1 MAISQTACLKR
12 LQGKSN
18 PMRAPA
24 LGVTVVA
31 AVAVAIVF
39 GLLAASPAAAAGM
52 NTMMAD
58 VQSQFQGKLA
68 TVGNAMSAA
77 AKGIFWSLATI
88 SFVWSMAQLA
98 LKAADIGEILT
109 ELIRFTVVT
118 GIFWFILQNGAGMG
132 MAIAQSFDQLAAAA
146 GAGGVSTPDG
156 VLASAGAIWHDS
168 MGSLGLYSSARVGIC
183 TTKALANIADI
194 GGNLGCQIDATVASL
209 LMFVSFLATYLVLII
224 VAIDMLILRITL
236 YLIIYLGLITLGFGG
251 LRRTEDMAIGYLKT
265 VGSTAIANMT
275 MAIIAFLGLSFV
287 NAQTK
292 AMNDAV
298 AATVAGMKQLTY
310 VPLATVPIYACME
323 GLVAALVVLFLIKR
337 VPHILGQMI
346 GGVNAAS
353 QVSGAGAALVG
364 AGVAGAGLLGGAMM
378 AAGATAAADKAS
390 KGVEA
395 TMSGAAS
402 GGGDG
407 PSGGGTSGG
416 GAPDSGGTGPS
427 TSGPL
432 DGGGSTSAPR
442 AASTGLSDFA
452 RKSGD
457 TIAPARPVDIAAFS
471 SGGQDG
477 QTSGASGGTSSADA
491 VPADT
496 GGAGTSPAV
505 GGAGQSA
512 PAAKC
517 AGGVQEGPDG
527 GAGDTGPSSGLVAAG
542 QALKVVAGVTGAA
555 LAVHDGVE
563 PLSAARSA
571 YRGGRLGRQATPKA
585 EGRAALSGGV
595 ISGAGTVVDN

>member
-1 MAISQTACLKR
+1 MRRLAQRFPIYIAAGLTA
-12 LQGKSN
+12 
-18 PMRAPA
+18 A
-24 LGVTVVA
+24 L
-31 AVAVAIVF
+31 IVC
-39 GLLAASPAAAAGM
+39 AASPASAAGIQ
-52 NTMMAD
+52 TMMSD
-58 VQSQFQGKLA
+58 VQSAFQGQLS
-68 TVGNAMSAA
+68 TIGGAMSTA

-98 LKAADIGEILT
+98 LKAADLGEILT

-118 GIFWFILQNGAGMG
+118 GVFWYILQNGTAIGL
-132 MAIAQSFDQLAAAA
+132 AIAQSFDQLAAAA

-156 VLASAGAIWHDS
+156 VLNAAGTIWS
-168 MGSLGLYSSARVGIC
+168 
-183 TTKALANIADI
+183 K
-194 GGNLGCQIDATVASL
+194 SL
-209 LMFVSFLATYLVLII
+209 LTLNAYVQTGQVICAQAGQSDGVNFAAALGDVGACELNLSIGSVFMLVSFLATYLVLVI

-236 YLIIYLGLITLGFGG
+236 YLVIYLGLITLGFGG

-287 NAQTK
+287 QTQTA
-292 AMNDAV
+292 AMTTAV
-298 AATVAGMKQLTY
+298 TAATSALTGQSGITPASI
-310 VPLATVPIYACME
+310 PLAACIE
-323 GLVAALVVLFLIKR
+323 GLIAALVVLFLIKR

-378 AAGATAAADKAS
+378 AAGAKAAADKAS

-395 TMSGAAS
+395 TMTGAAT

-407 PSGGGTSGG
+407 PSSGGPAGGGS
-416 GAPDSGGTGPS
+416 PDGGGTGPS

-432 DGGGSTSAPR
+432 DGGSSVSAPR
-442 AASTGLSDFA
+442 AASTGLSEFA

-457 TIAPARPVDIAAFS
+457 TMPVGRPVDLGGFS
-471 SGGQDG
+471 SGGLDG
-477 QTSGASGGTSSADA
+477 QATRATGDA
-491 VPADT
+491 APPDPVPADA
-496 GGAGTSPAV
+496 GGAGTSPAM
-505 GGAGQSA
+505 GGAGQPA
-512 PAAKC
+512 PAAQS
-517 AGGVQEGPDG
+517 AGGLQEGPAG
-527 GAGDTGPSSGLVAAG
+527 GPGDAGPSSGLVAAG
-542 QALKVVAGVTGAA
+542 QALKVAAGITGAA

-571 YRGGRLGRQATPKA
+571 YRGGRSGRQTSPQAV
-585 EGRAALSGGV
+585 GRAALSGGV

>member
-1 MAISQTACLKR
+1 MFAPTLRVPLYIVAGLTAGL
-12 LQGKSN
+12 
-18 PMRAPA
+18 
-24 LGVTVVA
+24 
-31 AVAVAIVF
+31 VF
-39 GLLAASPAAAAGM
+39 CTASPASAAGIG
-52 NTMMAD
+52 TMMSD
-58 VQSQFQGKLA
+58 VQSQFQGQLA
-68 TVGNAMSAA
+68 TVGNAMSVA

-98 LKAADIGEILT
+98 LKAADLGEILT

-118 GIFWFILQNGAGMG
+118 GIFWFILQNGAPIG

-156 VLASAGAIWHDS
+156 VLASAGGIWHDS
-168 MGSLGLYSSARVGIC
+168 MATLALYQGAGTAIC
-183 TTKALANIADI
+183 STQALANITDI
-194 GGNLGCQIDATVASL
+194 PGNLACQINVTVGSL
-209 LMFVSFLATYLVLII
+209 MMLVSFLATYLVLII

-236 YLIIYLGLITLGFGG
+236 YLVIYLGLITLGFGG

-287 NAQTK
+287 NTQTK
-292 AMNDAV
+292 AMNASM
-298 AATVAGMKQLTY
+298 ATIIPALKQLTT
-310 VPLATVPIYACME
+310 VGLTTVPIYACIE
-323 GLVAALVVLFLIKR
+323 GLVAAMVVLFLIKR

-378 AAGATAAADKAS
+378 AAGAKSAADKAS

-416 GAPDSGGTGPS
+416 GSPDGGGTGPS

-432 DGGGSTSAPR
+432 DGGGAASAPR
-442 AASTGLSDFA
+442 AASTGLLVL
-452 RKSGD
+452 GD
-457 TIAPARPVDIAAFS
+457 RMV
-471 SGGQDG
+471 
-477 QTSGASGGTSSADA
+477 
-491 VPADT
+491 
-496 GGAGTSPAV
+496 
-505 GGAGQSA
+505 
-512 PAAKC
+512 KLLEC
-517 AGGVQEGPDG
+517 
-527 GAGDTGPSSGLVAAG
+527 L
-542 QALKVVAGVTGAA
+542 AA
-555 LAVHDGVE
+555 LRLPTPCPPTRAGLGPAFRWAVRE
-563 PLSAARSA
+563 NLRQLLNLLAAYKKDRA
-571 YRGGRLGRQATPKA
+571 EALGTPDRLL
-585 EGRAALSGGV
+585 ALLRR
-595 ISGAGTVVDN
+595 DRR

>member
-1 MAISQTACLKR
+1 LT
-12 LQGKSN
+12 
-18 PMRAPA
+18 
-24 LGVTVVA
+24 
-31 AVAVAIVF
+31 VAIGIALV
-39 GLLAASPAAAAGM
+39 ASPAAAAGM
-52 NTMMAD
+52 NTMLAD
-58 VQSQFQGKLA
+58 VQSQFQGQLA

-118 GIFWFILQNGAGMG
+118 GIFWFILQNGAAIG

-156 VLASAGAIWHDS
+156 VLAAAGNIWKNS
-168 MGSLGLYSSARVGIC
+168 VATLGLYNAAGQAIC
-183 TTKALANIADI
+183 STRAAANITDVA
-194 GGNLGCQIDATVASL
+194 GNLGCQINLSIGAVFM
-209 LMFVSFLATYLVLII
+209 LMSFLATYLVLII

-236 YLIIYLGLITLGFGG
+236 YLVIYLGLITLGFGG
-251 LRRTEDMAIGYLKT
+251 MRRTEDMAIGYLKT

-275 MAIIAFLGLSFV
+275 MAIIAFLGMSFV
-287 NAQTK
+287 QTQTT
-292 AMNDAV
+292 AMQAAISAAV
-298 AATVAGMKQLTY
+298 NLLTGQTDLTPQTI
-310 VPLATVPIYACME
+310 PLAACIE
-323 GLVAALVVLFLIKR
+323 GLIAALAVLFLIKR

-378 AAGATAAADKAS
+378 AAGAKAAADKAS

-395 TMSGAAS
+395 TMTGAAT

-407 PSGGGTSGG
+407 PSGGGSSGG
-416 GAPDSGGTGPS
+416 GSPDGGGTGPS
-427 TSGPL
+427 SSGPL
-432 DGGGSTSAPR
+432 DGGGAVSATR
-442 AASTGLSDFA
+442 AASTGLSEFA

-457 TIAPARPVDIAAFS
+457 TISPARPVDLAAFS

-477 QTSGASGGTSSADA
+477 QTSGAPSGAAPADA
-491 VPADT
+491 VPADA
-496 GGAGTSPAV
+496 GGGGTSPAM
-505 GGAGQSA
+505 GSAGQPA
-512 PAAKC
+512 PAAQP
-517 AGGVQEGPDG
+517 AGSVQEGPDG
-527 GAGDTGPSSGLVAAG
+527 GPGDTGPSSGLAAAG
-542 QALKVVAGVTGAA
+542 QALKVAAGVTGAA

-571 YRGGRLGRQATPKA
+571 YKGGRMGRQASPQA
-585 EGRAALSGGV
+585 EGRAALAGGV
-595 ISGAGTVVDN
+595 ISGAGTVVDS

>member
-1 MAISQTACLKR
+1 MRQMY
-12 LQGKSN
+12 Q
-18 PMRAPA
+18 RAPLYIGAGIAAA
-24 LGVTVVA
+24 LLLGA
-31 AVAVAIVF
+31 AT
-39 GLLAASPAAAAGM
+39 PAAAAGI

-58 VQSQFQGKLA
+58 VQSAFQGQLA
-68 TVGNAMSAA
+68 SVGNAMGSA

-98 LKAADIGEILT
+98 LKAADLGEILT

-118 GIFWFILQNGAGMG
+118 GIFWFILQNGAAIG

-156 VLASAGAIWHDS
+156 VLAAAGSIWS
-168 MGSLGLYSSARVGIC
+168 KSVTSVGLYSAAGQGIC
-183 TTKALANIADI
+183 TGKALANITDI
-194 GGNLGCQIDATVASL
+194 PGNLSCQINVTVGSV
-209 LMFVSFLATYLVLII
+209 LMLVSFLATYLVLII

-236 YLIIYLGLITLGFGG
+236 YLVIYLGLITLGFGG
-251 LRRTEDMAIGYLKT
+251 LRRSEDMAIGYLKT

-287 NAQTK
+287 QTQTT
-292 AMNDAV
+292 AMNTAV
-298 AATVAGMKQLTY
+298 ATAVSAMNGLTELPLTT
-310 VPLATVPIYACME
+310 VPLSACIE
-323 GLVAALVVLFLIKR
+323 GLIAALAVLFLIKR

-378 AAGATAAADKAS
+378 AAGAKAAADKAS
-390 KGVEA
+390 KGVDA
-395 TMSGAAS
+395 TMSGAAT

-407 PSGGGTSGG
+407 PSGSGPPGG
-416 GAPDSGGTGPS
+416 GSPEGGGIGPS
-427 TSGPL
+427 SSGPL
-432 DGGGSTSAPR
+432 DGGGAVSATRST
-442 AASTGLSDFA
+442 STGLSDFA

-457 TIAPARPVDIAAFS
+457 TIPPARPVDLGAFG

-477 QTSGASGGTSSADA
+477 QTSGAPSGAASADA
-491 VPADT
+491 VPADA
-496 GGAGTSPAV
+496 GGAGTSPAM
-505 GGAGQSA
+505 GGAGQPPPTAQS
-512 PAAKC
+512 
-517 AGGVQEGPDG
+517 AGGVQDGSNG
-527 GAGDTGPSSGLVAAG
+527 GAGDARPSSGLVAAG
-542 QALKVVAGVTGAA
+542 QALKVAAGITGAA

-571 YRGGRLGRQATPKA
+571 YRGGRPGRSGSTQSERRATLA
-585 EGRAALSGGV
+585 GGV
-595 ISGAGTVVDN
+595 ISGAGTVVDS

>member
-1 MAISQTACLKR
+1 LT
-12 LQGKSN
+12 
-18 PMRAPA
+18 
-24 LGVTVVA
+24 
-31 AVAVAIVF
+31 VAIGIALV
-39 GLLAASPAAAAGM
+39 ASPAAAAGM
-52 NTMMAD
+52 NTMLAD
-58 VQSQFQGKLA
+58 VQSQFQGQLA

-118 GIFWFILQNGAGMG
+118 GIFWFILQNGAAIG

-156 VLASAGAIWHDS
+156 VLAAAGNIWKNS
-168 MGSLGLYSSARVGIC
+168 VATLGLYNAAGQAIC
-183 TTKALANIADI
+183 STRAAANITDVA
-194 GGNLGCQIDATVASL
+194 GNLGCQINLSIGAVFM
-209 LMFVSFLATYLVLII
+209 LMSFLATYLVLII

-236 YLIIYLGLITLGFGG
+236 YLVIYLGLITLGFGG
-251 LRRTEDMAIGYLKT
+251 MRRTEGMAIGYLKT

-275 MAIIAFLGLSFV
+275 MAIIAFLGMSFV
-287 NAQTK
+287 QTQTT
-292 AMNDAV
+292 AMQAAISAAV
-298 AATVAGMKQLTY
+298 NLLTGQTDLTPQTI
-310 VPLATVPIYACME
+310 PLAACIE
-323 GLVAALVVLFLIKR
+323 GLIAALAVLFLIKR

-378 AAGATAAADKAS
+378 AAGAKAAADKAS

-395 TMSGAAS
+395 TMTGAAT

-407 PSGGGTSGG
+407 PSGGGSSGG
-416 GAPDSGGTGPS
+416 GSPDGGGTGPS
-427 TSGPL
+427 SSGPL
-432 DGGGSTSAPR
+432 DGGGAVSATR
-442 AASTGLSDFA
+442 AASTGLSEFA

-457 TIAPARPVDIAAFS
+457 TISPARPVDLAAFS

-477 QTSGASGGTSSADA
+477 QTSGAPSGAAPADA
-491 VPADT
+491 VPADA
-496 GGAGTSPAV
+496 GGGGTSPAM
-505 GGAGQSA
+505 GSAGQPA
-512 PAAKC
+512 PAAQP
-517 AGGVQEGPDG
+517 AGSVQEGPDG
-527 GAGDTGPSSGLVAAG
+527 GPGDTGPSSGLAAAG
-542 QALKVVAGVTGAA
+542 QALKVAAGVTGAA

-571 YRGGRLGRQATPKA
+571 YKGGRMGRQASPQA
-585 EGRAALSGGV
+585 EGRAALAGGV
-595 ISGAGTVVDN
+595 ISGAGTVVDS